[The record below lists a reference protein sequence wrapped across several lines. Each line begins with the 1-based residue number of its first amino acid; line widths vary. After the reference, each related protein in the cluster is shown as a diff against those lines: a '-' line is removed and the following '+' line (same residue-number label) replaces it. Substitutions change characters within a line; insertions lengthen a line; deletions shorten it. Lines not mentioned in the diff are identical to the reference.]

1 MLDGWHRAGHWG
13 VTVKRIFVICAA
25 FALVVAACGQAPSG
39 GGATNSPAAAASPV
53 RGGTA
58 IIAIWQEPTTLLPL
72 YRNQTVATVVGNGV
86 VEGLVRTKAD
96 GTYEGD
102 LAKNVPTLGNGVTV
116 TGNRMEVRWELK
128 PDVKWSDGEPF
139 TSADIKF
146 TWERW
151 MADAKVNTRA
161 GFSDIEAIDTPD
173 ALTAIVKYK
182 AIYPPYLDNF
192 FGPLPKHLY
201 EKEADL
207 SKTDYNR
214 KHVGTGP
221 YKVAD
226 FKVGESITLERNTN
240 YRETGKQYLE
250 KIIFKSVPS
259 SQVAI
264 AQLKAGEVQGMWNLL
279 ESEMLDLEKETGI
292 AVQADRSPSVERIEL
307 NTAVNKDMTEP
318 NSTHPVLGDIE
329 MRKALLYATPK
340 QTMID
345 KLLAGKVKPA
355 NSPVSLGWAA
365 PQNIVQEGYDAKK
378 ANDALDK
385 AGWVK
390 GSDGIRSKAGAR
402 AALTITT
409 TTGNQTRERIEQV
422 LIDEYKAIG
431 VELKIQNMPSA
442 TLLSASWSSGDPRKR
457 GSFDLVMYGSSP
469 GIDPGTVV
477 TQRYYSKNIPSAANN
492 GVGQNYTRV
501 KNADLD
507 KAIDDSNATLDQ
519 EKRKEAYG
527 RALKLLND
535 QYVIIWLYDRADIDG
550 RRTELQ
556 GWKEN
561 PWQEFTDNMEE
572 WFLKK
577 T

>member
-1 MLDGWHRAGHWG
+1 MLAVG
-13 VTVKRIFVICAA
+13 VRPAKGGTVNRIFIICAA
-25 FALVVAACGQAPSG
+25 FVLVATACAQAPSG
-39 GGATNSPAAAASPV
+39 GGATSTIAASGSPV

-72 YRNQTVATVVGNGV
+72 YRNQTVATVVGAGV

-116 TGNRMEVRWELK
+116 TGSKMEVRWDLR
-128 PDVKWSDGEPF
+128 PDVKWSDGAPF

-214 KHVGTGP
+214 LHVGTGP
-221 YKVAD
+221 YKITD
-226 FKVGESITLERNTN
+226 FKVGESITLDRNTN
-240 YRETGKQYLE
+240 YRETGKQYLD

-264 AQLKAGEVQGMWNLL
+264 AQLKAGEVHGMWNLL
-279 ESEMLDLEKETGI
+279 ESEMLDLEKETGV

-318 NSTHPVLGDIE
+318 NSSHPVLGDIE

-378 ANDALDK
+378 ANDVLDK

-402 AALTITT
+402 ASLTITT

-442 TLLSASWSSGDPRKR
+442 TLLSASWSGGDPRKR
-457 GSFDLVMYGSSP
+457 GTFDLVMYGSSP

-561 PWQEFTDNMEE
+561 PWQEFTDNMDE

>member
-1 MLDGWHRAGHWG
+1 MLASL
-13 VTVKRIFVICAA
+13 
-25 FALVVAACGQAPSG
+25 ALIATACGQPPG
-39 GGATNSPAAAASPV
+39 GGAATGTPAAAASPV

-58 IIAIWQEPTTLLPL
+58 IIAIWQEPTTLIPI

-102 LAKNVPTLGNGVTV
+102 LAKNVPILGSGVTV
-116 TGNRMEVRWELK
+116 TGSKMEVRWELK
-128 PDVKWSDGEPF
+128 PDIKWSDGAPF

-151 MADAKVNTRA
+151 MADPKVNTRA

-173 ALTAIVKYK
+173 PLTAIVKYK

-207 SKTDYNR
+207 SRTDYNR

-221 YKVAD
+221 YKITD

-240 YRETGKQYLE
+240 YREQGKQYLD

-264 AQLKAGEVQGMWNLL
+264 AQLKAGDVHGMWNLL
-279 ESEMLDLEKETGI
+279 ESEMLDLEKETAI

-307 NTAVNKDMTEP
+307 NTAVNKDQTEP
-318 NSTHPVLGDIE
+318 NSTHPVLGDVE
-329 MRKALLYATPK
+329 MRKALLWATPK
-340 QTMID
+340 QQMID
-345 KLLAGKVKPA
+345 RLLAGKVKPA
-355 NSPVSLGWAA
+355 NSPVSLGWAS
-365 PQNIVQEGYDAKK
+365 PQSVTQEGYDPKK

-402 AALTITT
+402 ASLTITT

-442 TLLSASWSSGDPRKR
+442 TLLSASWSASDPRKR
-457 GSFDLVMYGSSP
+457 GNFDLVMYGSSP

-477 TQRYYSKNIPSAANN
+477 TQRYHSKNIPHAGNN

-507 KAIDDSNATLDQ
+507 KAIDDSNASLDQ
-519 EKRKEAYG
+519 EKRKEAYA

>member
-1 MLDGWHRAGHWG
+1 M
-13 VTVKRIFVICAA
+13 KRLTIA
-25 FALVVAACGQAPSG
+25 FAVAGLIAAACGQPPTGTVSPAPSVVAS
-39 GGATNSPAAAASPV
+39 ATAAPT

-58 IIAIWQEPTTLLPL
+58 IVAIWQEPTTLLPL

-86 VEGLVRTKAD
+86 IEGLARTKAD
-96 GTYEGD
+96 GTYEGE
-102 LAKNVPTLGNGVTV
+102 LAKTAPTLGNGVTV
-116 TGNRMEVRWELK
+116 TGSRMEVRWELK
-128 PDVKWSDGEPF
+128 PDLKWSDGAPL

-151 MADAKVNTRA
+151 MADPKVNTRA
-161 GFSDIEAIDTPD
+161 GFSDIDAIDTPD

-182 AIYPPYLDNF
+182 AIYPPYMDNF
-192 FGPLPKHLY
+192 FGLLPKHLY
-201 EKEADL
+201 EKEPDL

-214 KHVGTGP
+214 KPVGTGP
-221 YKVAD
+221 YKVTD

-240 YRETGKQYLE
+240 YRVKDKQYLD
-250 KIIFKSVPS
+250 KIIFKSVPT

-264 AQLKAGEVQGMWNLL
+264 AQLKAGEVHAMWNLL
-279 ESEMLDLEKETGI
+279 ESEMLDLEKEPGI

-340 QTMID
+340 QTIID

-355 NSPVSLGWAA
+355 NSPVSSGWAA
-365 PQNIVQEGYDAKK
+365 PSIVQEGYDPKK
-378 ANDALDK
+378 ANDVLDK

-390 GSDGIRSKAGAR
+390 GSDGIRSKAGAK
-402 AALTITT
+402 ASLTITT

-442 TLLSASWSSGDPRKR
+442 TLLSGSWTASDPRKR
-457 GSFDLVMYGSSP
+457 GTFDLVMFGSSP
-469 GIDPGTVV
+469 GIDPGTTV
-477 TQRYYSKNIPSAANN
+477 TQRYYSKNIPHAGNN
-492 GVGQNYTRV
+492 GAGQNYTRV

-519 EKRKEAYG
+519 GQRKEAYG

-550 RRTELQ
+550 RRTELR
-556 GWKEN
+556 GWLEN
-561 PWQEFTDNMEE
+561 PWQEFTDNMED
-572 WFLKK
+572 WFLSK
-577 T
+577 

>member
-1 MLDGWHRAGHWG
+1 MLAVG
-13 VTVKRIFVICAA
+13 VRPAKGGTVNRLFIICAA
-25 FALVVAACGQAPSG
+25 FALVVGACAQAPSG
-39 GGATNSPAAAASPV
+39 GGATNTPAAAASPV

-102 LAKNVPTLGNGVTV
+102 LAKNVPILGSGVTV
-116 TGNRMEVRWELK
+116 TGSKMEVRWELK
-128 PDVKWSDGEPF
+128 PDVKWSDGTPF

-214 KHVGTGP
+214 MHVGTGP
-221 YKVAD
+221 YKITD

-240 YRETGKQYLE
+240 YRETGKQYLD

-279 ESEMLDLEKETGI
+279 ESEMLDLEKETGV

-345 KLLAGKVKPA
+345 RLLAGKVKPA
-355 NSPVSLGWAA
+355 NSPVSLGWAS

-378 ANDALDK
+378 ANDVLDK

-402 AALTITT
+402 ASLTITT

-442 TLLSASWSSGDPRKR
+442 TLLSASWSAGDPRKR
-457 GSFDLVMYGSSP
+457 GTFDLVMYGSSP

-577 T
+577 P

>member
-1 MLDGWHRAGHWG
+1 MRRLSIAFVVAGLIG
-13 VTVKRIFVICAA
+13 
-25 FALVVAACGQAPSG
+25 AACGQPPTGTTSPAPS
-39 GGATNSPAAAASPV
+39 AAASASAAASPT

-86 VEGLVRTKAD
+86 VEGLARARAD
-96 GTYEGD
+96 GQYEGE
-102 LAKNVPTLGNGVTV
+102 LAKTAPTIGSGVTV
-116 TGNRMEVRWELK
+116 SGSKMEVRWELK
-128 PDVKWSDGEPF
+128 PDLKWSDGNPL

-151 MADAKVNTRA
+151 MADPKVNTRA

-173 ALTAIVKYK
+173 PLTAIVKYK
-182 AIYPPYLDNF
+182 AIYPPYMDNF
-192 FGPLPKHLY
+192 LGLLPKHLY
-201 EKEADL
+201 EKEPDL

-221 YKVAD
+221 YMVTD

-240 YRETGKQYLE
+240 YRVKDKQYLD

-264 AQLKAGEVQGMWNLL
+264 AQLKAGEVHGMWNLL

-292 AVQADRSPSVERIEL
+292 AIQADRSPSVERIEL
-307 NTAVNKDMTEP
+307 NTAMNKDMTEP
-318 NSTHPVLGDIE
+318 TSTHPVLGDIE
-329 MRKALLYATPK
+329 MRKALLWATPK
-340 QTMID
+340 QQIID
-345 KLLAGKVKPA
+345 KLLAGKVKVA
-355 NSPVSLGWAA
+355 NSPVSLGWAS
-365 PQNIVQEGYDAKK
+365 PTLTQDGYDQKK

-390 GSDGIRSKAGAR
+390 GTDGIRSKAGAR
-402 AALTITT
+402 ASLTITT

-442 TLLSASWSSGDPRKR
+442 VLLSGSWTASDPRKR
-457 GSFDLVMYGSSP
+457 GTFDMVMFGSSP
-469 GIDPGTVV
+469 GIDPGTTV
-477 TQRYYSKNIPSAANN
+477 TQRYYSKNIPHSGNTGA
-492 GVGQNYTRV
+492 GQNYTRV
-501 KNADLD
+501 KNPDLD
-507 KAIDDSNATLDQ
+507 KAIEDSNATLEQ
-519 EKRKEAYG
+519 EKRKEAYA

-550 RRTELQ
+550 RRTELR
-556 GWKEN
+556 GWVEN
-561 PWQEFTDNMEE
+561 PWQEVTDNMED
-572 WFLKK
+572 WFLRK
-577 T
+577 

>member
-1 MLDGWHRAGHWG
+1 MSTAGSRG
-13 VTVKRIFVICAA
+13 GRGGCTLKRFSILLASL
-25 FALVVAACGQAPSG
+25 ALVATACGQPPGG
-39 GGATNSPAAAASPV
+39 GGATGTPAAAASPV

-86 VEGLVRTKAD
+86 VEGLAKTRAD
-96 GTYEGD
+96 GQYEGD
-102 LAKNVPTLGNGVTV
+102 LAKSVPTLGQGVTV
-116 TGNRMEVRWELK
+116 TGNKMEVRWELK
-128 PDVKWSDGEPF
+128 PDLKWSDGAPV

-151 MADAKVNTRA
+151 MADPKVNTRD

-173 ALTAIVKYK
+173 TLTAIVKYK
-182 AIYPPYLDNF
+182 AIYPRYPDNF
-192 FGPLPKHLY
+192 FGLLPKHLY

-221 YKVAD
+221 YKVTD

-240 YRETGKQYLE
+240 YRETGKQYLD
-250 KIIFKSVPS
+250 KIIFKSVPT

-279 ESEMLDLEKETGI
+279 ESEMLDLEKEAGI
-292 AVQADRSPSVERIEL
+292 TIQADRSPSVERIEL
-307 NTAVNKDMTEP
+307 NTALNKDQTEP
-318 NSTHPVLGDIE
+318 NSQHPVLGDIE

-340 QTMID
+340 QPIID
-345 KLLAGKVKPA
+345 RLLAGKVKPG
-355 NSPVSLGWAA
+355 NSPVSLGWAS
-365 PQNIVQEGYDAKK
+365 PQGLVQEGYDQKK
-378 ANDALDK
+378 ANDVLDR

-390 GSDGIRSKAGAR
+390 GSDGIRSKGGAR
-402 AALTITT
+402 ASLVITT

-442 TLLSASWSSGDPRKR
+442 TFLSGSWSAGDPRKR
-457 GSFDLVMYGSSP
+457 GTFDLVMYGSSP
-469 GIDPGTVV
+469 GIDPGTTV
-477 TQRYYSKNIPSAANN
+477 TQRYHSKNIPHAGNN
-492 GVGQNYTRV
+492 GAGQNYTRV

-507 KAIDDSNATLDQ
+507 KAVDESNATLDQ
-519 EKRKEAYG
+519 EKRKEAYA

-550 RRTELQ
+550 RRTDLQ

>member
-1 MLDGWHRAGHWG
+1 
-13 VTVKRIFVICAA
+13 VKRIVIICAA
-25 FALVVAACGQAPSG
+25 FALVVAACGPAPSG
-39 GGATNSPAAAASPV
+39 GGAATGTAAASASPV

-58 IIAIWQEPTTLLPL
+58 IIAIWQEPTTLIPI

-102 LAKNVPTLGNGVTV
+102 LAKNVPILGSGVTV
-116 TGNRMEVRWELK
+116 TGTRMEVRWDLK
-128 PDVKWSDGEPF
+128 PDVKWSDGAPF
-139 TSADIKF
+139 TSADLKF

-151 MADAKVNTRA
+151 MADPKVNTRA

-221 YKVAD
+221 YKITD

-240 YRETGKQYLE
+240 YRETGKQYLD

-279 ESEMLDLEKETGI
+279 ESEMLDLEKEAGI

-307 NTAVNKDMTEP
+307 NTALNKDMTEP

-355 NSPVSLGWAA
+355 NSPVSLGWAS
-365 PQNIVQEGYDAKK
+365 PQNIAQEGYDPKK

-402 AALTITT
+402 ASLKITT

-431 VELKIQNMPSA
+431 VELKIENMPSA
-442 TLLSASWSSGDPRKR
+442 TLLSASWASSDPRKR
-457 GSFDLVMYGSSP
+457 GTFDLVMYGSSP

-477 TQRYYSKNIPSAANN
+477 TQRYHSKNIPHAGNN

-501 KNADLD
+501 KNSDLD

-519 EKRKEAYG
+519 EKRKEAYA

-550 RRTELQ
+550 RRTDLQ
-556 GWKEN
+556 GWREN

-577 T
+577 P